1 MSEWGW
7 VLWGYG
13 VALATI
19 ALYAWSVVARHR
31 RTRRLLDEL
40 GDPETEVT

>member
-13 VALATI
+13 VALGAI
-19 ALYAWSVVARHR
+19 FSYAWSIGARR
-31 RTRRLLDEL
+31 RRVEQVLDDMA
-40 GDPETEVT
+40 GQGPG